1 MRISASAA
9 DSSIKATSN
18 NEFNKV
24 NFAER
29 VFDLARSIVKHR
41 ELLIILIPSVLFYL
55 FFMYR
60 PMTGLVIAFKDYSIF
75 KGVSESPWVGFEH
88 FISFFK
94 SPYFG
99 KLIRNTLLINVYGL
113 VIGFPIPIVLAL
125 LLNEVK
131 NTKFRS
137 AVQTMTY
144 LPHFISIVVIAGIV
158 TNFLAPSNGLIN
170 ILIDKFGGEK
180 VYFLTKPEYFRS
192 IFIGMNVWKEA
203 GYQAIVYIAALAGID
218 PQLYDAAYVDGA
230 NKFKRMVHVT
240 LPGIMPTITILLILK
255 IGKMLTVGFE
265 AIILLYQPVTYE
277 TADVINT
284 YVYRMG
290 LINAQH
296 DYATAVGLFNSV
308 VSVLLVVFANKIS
321 RKLSETSLW

>member
-1 MRISASAA
+1 MKISATAA
-9 DSSIKATSN
+9 NGSIEAAPNKELRATN
-18 NEFNKV
+18 IIAQV
-24 NFAER
+24 I
-29 VFDLARSIVKHR
+29 DLGKRIVKHR
-41 ELLIILIPSVLFYL
+41 ELMIILIPSVLFYL

-60 PMTGLVIAFKDYSIF
+60 PMAGLVIAFKDYSVF
-75 KGVSESPWVGFEH
+75 KGVSESPWVGLEH

-94 SPYFG
+94 SPYFW
-99 KLIRNTLLINVYGL
+99 KLMRNTLLINVYGL
-113 VIGFPIPIVLAL
+113 VFGFPIPILLAL
-125 LLNEVK
+125 LLNEVSSA
-131 NTKFRS
+131 KFKRTI
-137 AVQTMTY
+137 QTMTY

-158 TNFLAPSNGLIN
+158 TNFLAPSNGLVN

-180 VYFLTKPEYFRS
+180 IYFLTKPEYFRG

-230 NKFKRMVHVT
+230 NRFKRMLHVT

-265 AIILLYQPVTYE
+265 SIILLYQPVTYE

-308 VSVLLVVFANKIS
+308 VSVLLVVFANKMS
-321 RKLSETSLW
+321 RRLSETSLW